1 MKQRKTLVASN
12 IVAKQRARRHDKNS
26 PSNWPLNK
34 LKSKA
39 NNLYSSLKTGNL
51 SDKTVSELNAVE
63 VELNRRGY
71 KFREYLSIVKR

>member
-1 MKQRKTLVASN
+1 MKQHRNLTTLN
-12 IVAKQRARRHDKNS
+12 IVAKQRARRHDKNN

-39 NNLYSSLKTGNL
+39 SNLYSSLKSGNL
-51 SDKTVSELNAVE
+51 SDKTVSELNAIE